1 MRRTKKKEVQV
12 KCANLF
18 HLSSYSTAISLSF
31 YFEALCL
38 SLTASA
44 CVHCGLRVMGLSA
57 VVLTLINCDLS
68 AQRKEVDPEK

>member
-1 MRRTKKKEVQV
+1 MQV

-57 VVLTLINCDLS
+57 VAILTLINCDLS